1 MKLTRATS
9 VEDYKLVSSY
19 ENIRKTL
26 LLDRYADRLDKPL
39 AFWALPNDRRLPLAF
54 LGRTIKDLLSTPFE
68 ELSAT
73 PGIGQKKINSFV
85 KLLSR
90 ATKEQPPQVPFGIEP
105 ELSSRKNGFPE
116 RGSLNGNGGNGHSN
130 GNGHSHGNGNGN
142 GHSHAFD
149 PALVSEAL
157 WVQWRDT
164 VKRHKL
170 GAEKLGHV
178 APSLQAL
185 PTVIWNTP
193 LEFYAKLSVS
203 DIRALKTHGE
213 KRVRVVLE
221 CFHGINEILG
231 KSTPQP
237 HLVVRMAPKFIDAL
251 EAWIATASVQSQA
264 ISLSELRK
272 RFVRPLVDQLKVDA
286 SPSVFPLVEGRLGLA
301 GPAQSVRVQSKT
313 LGVTR
318 ARVYQ
323 LFEECG
329 KVMDVRWPEGAGWC
343 QRLRAKLLADGRRD
357 ELALFDATI
366 ELFFPDQKEMLG
378 EPAANG
384 HDDE

>member
-1 MKLTRATS
+1 VKLTRATS

-90 ATKEQPPQVPFGIEP
+90 ATKEQPPQVPFGMESEIA
-105 ELSSRKNGFPE
+105 RKPSFPE
-116 RGSLNGNGGNGHSN
+116 RGSLNGHSNGSNGHNGHTSGNGHTN
-130 GNGHSHGNGNGN
+130 GASQG
-142 GHSHAFD
+142 FD
-149 PALVSEAL
+149 ATLVSEAL

-170 GAEKLGHV
+170 GAEKLGRV
-178 APSLQAL
+178 APSLQNL

-193 LEFYAKLSVS
+193 LEFYAKLSVA

-221 CFHGINEILG
+221 CFYGINEILG

-237 HLVVRMAPKFIDAL
+237 HLVVRMVPKFIDAI
-251 EAWIATASVQSQA
+251 EAWIATATSQPQA

-272 RFVRPLVDQLKVDA
+272 RFVRPLVDQLKSDA

-301 GPAQSVRVQSKT
+301 GSPQSVRVQSKS

-343 QRLRAKLLADGRRD
+343 HRLRAKLLADGRRD

-366 ELFFPDQKEMLG
+366 ELFFPDQKQTLSDN
-378 EPAANG
+378 EPATNG
-384 HDDE
+384 HSEE